1 MHWPLVYLPDERL
14 STAELSAARLDGDLV
29 EIGEG
34 YMPADAVESTAM
46 RAASLRSICGG
57 RLVACSW
64 SAAWVYGA
72 LRDPPSRHAVM
83 RRAAHRVGNLIDRRA
98 TFHDVGVEDDDV
110 TDVAGVLITSP
121 LRTLIDVARRIRE
134 PEHHD
139 RAISVV
145 GGLIELGLVDPRAA
159 LARIDDHIRLPGS
172 KQARSALLRH
182 LHSTSADRMDARA
195 DANTRAFSRS

>member
-29 EIGEG
+29 EIGDG

-57 RLVACSW
+57 RLVVCSW

-72 LRDPPSRHAVM
+72 LSDPPSRHTLM
-83 RRAAHRVGNLIDRRA
+83 RGAAHRVGNLIDRRA
-98 TFHDVGVEDDDV
+98 IFHDVGVEDDDV
-110 TDVAGVLITSP
+110 KDVAGVLITSP

-134 PEHHD
+134 PQYRES
-139 RAISVV
+139 AKFVV
-145 GGLIELGLVDPRAA
+145 GALIESGLVDPRDG
-159 LARIDDHIRLPGS
+159 LARIDAHIRLTGS
-172 KQARSALLRH
+172 K
-182 LHSTSADRMDARA
+182 DARRELVHHVEKRLSTA
-195 DANTRAFSRS
+195 